1 MLKFGFAVIAFACA
15 PFCAM
20 AQENPLEKTGVN
32 PDAPRNF
39 NSYTPRV
46 TPTLISRQ
54 DAPKIDGDLSDPV
67 WQRATRIDEF
77 YQVDPVEG
85 ASPSQ
90 PTLVYLTYSKKALY
104 VGIYAYDDEPDLIR
118 RSQMERDPAL
128 QDDDAVRVMID
139 SFGTFRDGFFFG
151 VNPNGAR
158 SDALIENGSN
168 FRDEWDTIWDVKTK
182 VVEDGWIAEFEIPFQ
197 SISFDPALD
206 EWGLQIIRTVR
217 RRNEEIRWSNI
228 NRARD
233 RIDLTNP
240 GRLAGIDGLEPGIGL
255 EAQLFVT
262 GAGVYDWELDETDFT
277 LDPSA
282 NIFYKITPS
291 LTGSL
296 TFNTDFSDAPLDQ
309 RQVNTG
315 RFSLFFPETRD
326 FFLQDAAIFE
336 FGGEVFRRTQN
347 GLPLFTR
354 RIGIVDGAPVDIIAG
369 AKVSGKQGPLNIGA
383 IATRTGSS
391 DALNIDGQYLT
402 AARVSTNVLGESKA
416 GLVFTHGDPEG
427 VSDNTVAGADFQYK
441 SSSLI
446 GVGTLLADFVYLRSF
461 QDGVSDDLFGAAI
474 DYTGDK
480 WGSNFVIREIGE
492 NYAPELGFANRSG
505 IRQYTGFVRRRWR
518 PETGPIRSY
527 TLGASAQ
534 AVTDLDDEVED
545 RFAQGFLDV
554 QTNADDT
561 LHLEFERG
569 FLDIRELFDIAGEVP
584 VAVGEYR
591 FNQYEV
597 NAEMTRARPIALG
610 AGVRW
615 GGMFD
620 GDFLSVVGS
629 VSFRPN
635 RHLSITGDYD
645 YTKFSLPGGEIGI
658 HIAAVTTTVAF
669 TPRMF
674 INTDIQYDN
683 ISEAFSYFSRFTWE
697 PRPHQEVFISLGHSA
712 MIERERFPQSFRSQ
726 GSSLALRLGHT
737 LRR

>member
-1 MLKFGFAVIAFACA
+1 MRKFELTIIALVCA
-15 PFCAM
+15 PFCAV
-20 AQENPLEKTGVN
+20 AQEGLLEQSGVT
-32 PDAPRNF
+32 PDTPRNF
-39 NSYTPRV
+39 TSYTPRV
-46 TPTLISRQ
+46 TPALISRKN
-54 DAPKIDGDLSDPV
+54 APKIDGDLSDPV
-67 WQRATRIDEF
+67 WNTATRVDEF
-77 YQVDPVEG
+77 YQVVPVEG
-85 ASPSQ
+85 ALPSQ
-90 PTLVYLTYSKKALY
+90 RTLVYFAYSEKALY
-104 VGIYAYDDEPDLIR
+104 VGVIAYDNEPDLIR

-168 FRDEWDTIWDVKTK
+168 FRDEWDTIWNVRTSINA
-182 VVEDGWIAEFEIPFQ
+182 DGWTAEFEIPFQ

-217 RRNEEIRWSNI
+217 RENEEIRWSNI
-228 NRARD
+228 NRARG

-240 GRLAGIDGLEPGIGL
+240 GRLAGIDGLEPGLGL

-262 GAGVYDWELDETDFT
+262 GAGAYDWELDETDFS

-336 FGGEVFRRTQN
+336 FGGQVFARTQN

-369 AKVSGKQGPLNIGA
+369 AKVSGKQGPINIGA
-383 IATRTGSS
+383 IATRTGAS
-391 DALNIDGQYLT
+391 DALDIDGQYLT

-427 VSDNTVAGADFQYK
+427 ETDNTVAGADFQYK
-441 SSSLI
+441 SSSLV
-446 GVGTLLADFVYLRSF
+446 GVGTLLVDFVYLRSF
-461 QDGVSDDLFGAAI
+461 LDGVSDDLFGAAV

-505 IRQYTGFVRRRWR
+505 IRQYSSFVRRRWR
-518 PETGPIRSY
+518 PDTGPIRSY
-527 TLGASAQ
+527 TLGALASAI
-534 AVTDLDDEVED
+534 TDLDDEVED
-545 RFAQGFLDV
+545 RFAQIFVDV
-554 QTNADDT
+554 QTNPGDE

-569 FLDIRELFDIAGEVP
+569 FLDIREPFDIAGEVP
-584 VAVGEYR
+584 VAVGEYT
-591 FNQYEV
+591 FNQYEI
-597 NAEMTRARPIALG
+597 NADMTRARPIALG

-615 GGMFD
+615 GGVFD
-620 GDFLSVVGS
+620 GDFLSLSGNI
-629 VSFRPN
+629 SFRPN
-635 RHLSITGDYD
+635 RHLSFTGEYD
-645 YTKFSLPGGEIGI
+645 FTKFSLPTGEVGI
-658 HIAAVTTTVAF
+658 HIVAVSSTVAF

-683 ISEAFSYFSRFTWE
+683 ISEALQLFQPFHLGAAPASG
-697 PRPHQEVFISLGHSA
+697 SLYL
-712 MIERERFPQSFRSQ
+712 PWPL
-726 GSSLALRLGHT
+726 GSD
-737 LRR
+737 